1 MKTISLYEV
10 RWDIEVRAGEKP
22 DWINNAVRVVTT
34 RVSDDIFDTI
44 MTGNLETAKWL
55 MRMIYRDLNNW
66 LR

>member
-44 MTGNLETAKWL
+44 MTGDLETAKWL